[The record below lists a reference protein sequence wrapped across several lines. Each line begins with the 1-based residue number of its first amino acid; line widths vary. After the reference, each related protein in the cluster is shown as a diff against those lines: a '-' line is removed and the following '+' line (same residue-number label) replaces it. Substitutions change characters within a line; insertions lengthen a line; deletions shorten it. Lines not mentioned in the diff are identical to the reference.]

1 MPRWILVLLL
11 GSALAL
17 SAAGCAAPAPAM
29 PAAVDAATVAPAVVV
44 DATATEA
51 PVTTDAPAA
60 TEAPVAAAEPSGGV
74 LVRAMTSEP
83 AQIDPQ
89 GPPSSGLSV
98 VLPYLFDTLVVRDLD
113 NNVVPLLAESWDEA
127 ADGKTI
133 TIKLRPDVKFN
144 DGTPLDAEA
153 VKFTFDRFKESGVQS
168 PIYAGIQQIAGI
180 EAVDDLTV
188 RFTFDAPAAN
198 FWSTVSMPYAGIISP
213 SSVQEAGDV
222 SEVRLVG
229 TGPFRLGEWK
239 PGQSI
244 TLDRNPD
251 YAWGAAVTEN
261 QGAPYLDQMVLKV
274 IPDAAAQLAALE
286 AGEVDVIFVNNPAHR
301 DQLATEPNI
310 RLEETVLN
318 SLIYLGFNNRKA
330 PYDDLKVRQALSHA
344 INKDQIVEAA
354 LGGLGIA
361 AFAPLPPT
369 LPGFDPALKADELG
383 YDVEKAKALL
393 TEAGFTAGGD
403 GKWMRDGE
411 PLRAVLLTSTRPPN
425 DAIATVIQSQLQEIG
440 VDVEIQQLDGKAVM
454 EAAGGGQ
461 FDLLLWRYDWNDP
474 DALNIFLGS
483 DRIGSTNR
491 VAYSNPQVDEL
502 LKQGAQELD
511 EQKRAQ
517 IYRDA
522 EKLIMAD
529 APWQA
534 IYNPIDLMAIRDNV
548 QDLKMGYMGRML
560 VNDARVVGQ

>member
-1 MPRWILVLLL
+1 LPE
-11 GSALAL
+11 
-17 SAAGCAAPAPAM
+17 
-29 PAAVDAATVAPAVVV
+29 AVDAP
-44 DATATEA
+44 TAA
-51 PVTTDAPAA
+51 PVTTDATAAATETPVEAPAA
-60 TEAPVAAAEPSGGV
+60 TDAPAAAEMPSGGV

-113 NNVVPLLAESWDEA
+113 NNIVPLLAESWQQTD
-127 ADGKTI
+127 DGKSI
-133 TIKLRPDVKFN
+133 TLKLRPGVTFN

-168 PIYAGIQQIAGI
+168 PIYAGIQQIASI

-213 SSVQEAGDV
+213 ASVQETGDV

-244 TLDRNPD
+244 TLERNPD
-251 YAWGAAVTEN
+251 YAWGPAVVEN

-301 DQLATEPNI
+301 DKLATEPNV

-330 PYDDLKVRQALSHA
+330 PYDDVLVRRALSHA

-393 TEAGFTAGGD
+393 AEAGFAVGSD
-403 GKWMRDGE
+403 GKWNRDGE

-425 DAIATVIQSQLQEIG
+425 DAIATVIQSQLGEIG
-440 VDVEIQQLDGKAVM
+440 VDVEIEQLDGKAVM
-454 EAAGGGQ
+454 EAASGGQ

-474 DALNIFLGS
+474 DALHIFLGT

-491 VAYSNPQVDEL
+491 VAYSNPALDAL
-502 LKQGAQELD
+502 LMQGAQEMD
-511 EQKRAQ
+511 PQERNAIYGEAQ
-517 IYRDA
+517 R
-522 EKLIMAD
+522 LILAD

-548 QDLKMGYMGRML
+548 EGLKLGYMGRML
-560 VNDARVVGQ
+560 VNDARVVEK